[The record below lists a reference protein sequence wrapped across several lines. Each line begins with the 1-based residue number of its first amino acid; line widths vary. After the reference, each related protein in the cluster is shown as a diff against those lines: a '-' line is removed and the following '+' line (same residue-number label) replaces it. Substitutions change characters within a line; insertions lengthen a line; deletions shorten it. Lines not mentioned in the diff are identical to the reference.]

1 MRCAIYTRKS
11 ADERAG
17 AEFGSLANQRAFCSS
32 YIASQGGQGWQ
43 ELPQH
48 YDDEGF
54 SGGTLKRPS
63 LDRLRADVQ
72 SGAVNT
78 VVVYKIDRL
87 SRSLRDF
94 CNLVAE
100 FEVVG
105 VNFVSV
111 TQSFDTGTAMGRLTL
126 NVLLSFAQFE
136 RELTGER
143 LTDWFAGA
151 RERGLWVSRRP
162 FGYAKIPGTNQLV
175 PHETEA
181 AEVRWIFR
189 RYIALR
195 SAERVADE
203 LYVKGVRNTR
213 GLPWTGNM
221 VRHAISH
228 PVYTGKMVH
237 RREALPGTHQP
248 IVSSRLWRAANAVLA
263 EGRLAKRGRTN
274 KPAPLLKGLLYD
286 RTGAPITHTFLTSKG
301 HQYRYYI
308 AQQEMRHGYGA
319 DSDPYMR
326 FRAKELEDAV
336 IEVTAR
342 MTGNDL
348 CLVHDRIERRERL
361 RTYIERIDVGLDGMA
376 ITFRA
381 GGVVLAEARG
391 RLGPRTLRNRPRR
404 GQPAE
409 PPHDDPSGSSS
420 P

>member
-17 AEFGSLANQRAFCSS
+17 VEFGSLENQRTFCAA

-54 SGGTLKRPS
+54 SGGTLKRPA
-63 LDRLRADVQ
+63 LERLRADIQ
-72 SGAVNT
+72 SGSVNT

-100 FEVVG
+100 FEAVG

-136 RELTGER
+136 RELTSER

-151 RERGLWVSRRP
+151 RERGLWVQQRP

-189 RYIALR
+189 RYLVLR
-195 SAERVADE
+195 SGERVSDE
-203 LYVKGVRNTR
+203 LYDRGVTNTR

-221 VRHAISH
+221 VRHTIAH
-228 PVYTGKMVH
+228 PIYAGHMVH
-237 RREALPGTHQP
+237 RRQAMPGIHEP
-248 IVSSRLWRAANAVLA
+248 LVSERLWRAANAILA
-263 EGRLAKRGRTN
+263 DARAAKRGGRTN

-286 RTGAPITHTFLTSKG
+286 RTGAPIPHTFLTSKG
-301 HQYRYYI
+301 HQYRYYV
-308 AQQEMRHGYGA
+308 AQQERRHGYGS
-319 DSDPYMR
+319 DSNPYMR
-326 FRAKELEDAV
+326 FRAQDLEDAV
-336 IEVTAR
+336 IEVAAR
-342 MTGNDL
+342 MTGYDL
-348 CLVHDRIERRERL
+348 AQVPSRIERRERL
-361 RTYIERIDVGLDGMA
+361 RTCVERIDVDLDGMT

-381 GGVVLAEARG
+381 GGAVRAEARG
-391 RLGPRTLRNRPRR
+391 RLGPRHRQPRPTRVRPQASGRN
-404 GQPAE
+404 
-409 PPHDDPSGSSS
+409 DP
-420 P
+420 